1 MNKTLKE
8 NNLKHRGSF
17 FSSLTKRPEFGS
29 LVGLI
34 VLWTFFSIAANKN
47 GFNSLI
53 IFKSI
58 LNLSVSIGVI
68 AVVATL
74 LLISG
79 EFDIS
84 VGSMVGATSVLLAA
98 CIVVWGLPLW
108 LSLIIT
114 FAFAL
119 LYGFIQGIIV
129 VKTKIPSLI
138 VTLGGLFFLRGLTY
152 GSAKSLVKRGII
164 SGVNKGLQDNLLF
177 KIFGGGIFDFP
188 TSIVWW
194 IVVAALAYFI
204 LRKTRFGNWIFAT
217 GGNELAAKALGVPT
231 DRVKII
237 LFMATAAVVALISSS
252 QTLML
257 GSADTLRGT
266 LREMEV
272 IITIVIGGTL
282 ISGGY
287 GSPIGTFLGCL
298 TLGLLRQGIYM
309 LDVPSEWYQAV
320 LGIVLIVAVLINRTG
335 QRLEKL

>member
-1 MNKTLKE
+1 MKNTGESTSIKPK
-8 NNLKHRGSF
+8 GSI
-17 FSSLTKRPEFGS
+17 LRIITKRPEFGS

-34 VLWTFFSIAANKN
+34 VLWLFFAIAANNN

-58 LNLSVSIGVI
+58 LDLSVSIGVI

-84 VGSMVGATSVLLAA
+84 VGSMVGATSVLLAS
-98 CIVVWGLPLW
+98 CIVIWKLPLW

-114 FAFAL
+114 FSFTI

-152 GSAKSLVKRGII
+152 GFAKSLVKSGII
-164 SGVNKGLQDNLLF
+164 SGVNKQLQGSWLF
-177 KIFGGGIFDFP
+177 RIFGGEFFDFP
-188 TSIVWW
+188 TSIIWW
-194 IVVAALAYFI
+194 LFVTFLAYFI
-204 LRKTRFGNWIFAT
+204 LRKTKFGNWIFAT
-217 GGNELAAKALGVPT
+217 GGNEAAAKALGVPV
-231 DRVKII
+231 DRVKITLFI
-237 LFMATAAVVALISSS
+237 LTAVSVALISTS

-282 ISGGY
+282 INGGY
-287 GSPIGTFLGCL
+287 GSPLGTFLGCI

-309 LDVPSEWYQAV
+309 LDIPFEWYQAV

-335 QRLEKL
+335 QRLEDL

>member
-1 MNKTLKE
+1 MNNTSKE
-8 NNLKHRGSF
+8 NNPKHISSF
-17 FSSLTKRPEFGS
+17 FRGLSKHPEFGS

-34 VLWTFFSIAANKN
+34 VLWTFFAIAANEN
-47 GFNSLI
+47 GFNSII

-58 LNLSVSIGVI
+58 LSLSTPIGVI
-68 AVVATL
+68 AVIATL

-84 VGSMVGATSVLLAA
+84 VGSMVGATSVLIAA
-98 CIVVWGLPLW
+98 CIAVWNMPLW

-114 FAFAL
+114 FTFAIFF
-119 LYGFIQGIIV
+119 GFIQGIII

-152 GSAKSLVKRGII
+152 GSAKILVDRAII
-164 SGVNKGLQDNLLF
+164 TGVNEGLQGNWLF
-177 KIFGGGIFDFP
+177 KLLGGKINGFP
-188 TSIVWW
+188 TNIIWW
-194 IVVAALAYFI
+194 VVIAAIAYYI
-204 LRKTRFGNWIFAT
+204 LKKTRFGNWIFAT
-217 GGNELAAKALGVPT
+217 GGNEPAARALGVPT
-231 DRVKII
+231 NRVKII
-237 LFMATAAVVALISSS
+237 LFVATSASVALIASSE
-252 QTLML
+252 TLLL

-272 IITIVIGGTL
+272 IITVVIGGTL

-309 LDVPSEWYQAV
+309 LNVPFEWYQAI
-320 LGIVLIVAVLINRTG
+320 LGIVLIIAVLINRTG
-335 QRLEKL
+335 QRLERL

>member
-1 MNKTLKE
+1 MN
-8 NNLKHRGSF
+8 NNLKGNNLKPRGNF
-17 FSSLTKRPEFGS
+17 FRSLSKRPEFGS
-29 LVGLI
+29 LMGLV
-34 VLWTFFSIAANKN
+34 VLWTFFAIAANEN

-53 IFKSI
+53 IFRSI

-68 AVVATL
+68 AVVASL

-84 VGSMVGATSVLLAA
+84 VGSMVGATSVLVAA
-98 CIVVWGLPLW
+98 CIVVWNLPVW
-108 LSLIIT
+108 LSIIIT
-114 FAFAL
+114 FAFAV
-119 LYGFIQGIIV
+119 LYGFIQGMIV

-164 SGVNKGLQDNLLF
+164 SGVNSGLQDNWLF
-177 KIFGGGIFDFP
+177 KIFGGKIYDFP
-188 TSIVWW
+188 VSIIWW
-194 IVVAALAYFI
+194 IVIAAFAYFI
-204 LRKTRFGNWIFAT
+204 LRKTKFGNWIFAT

-231 DRVKII
+231 DRVKVL
-237 LFMATAAVVALISSS
+237 LFMATSAAVALIAIS

-282 ISGGY
+282 ITGGY

-309 LDVPSEWYQAV
+309 LDVPFEWYQAV
-320 LGIVLIVAVLINRTG
+320 LGIVLIIAVLINRTG

>member
-1 MNKTLKE
+1 MNNTSKE
-8 NNLKHRGSF
+8 DNLKPRSSF
-17 FSSLTKRPEFGS
+17 FRNLTKRPEFGS
-29 LVGLI
+29 IVGLI
-34 VLWTFFSIAANKN
+34 VLWTFFSIAANEN
-47 GFNSLI
+47 GFNSII
-53 IFKSI
+53 IFRSI

-74 LLISG
+74 LLIAG

-84 VGSMVGATSVLLAA
+84 VGSMVGAASVLIAA

-119 LYGFIQGIIV
+119 LYGFIQGMIV

-164 SGVNKGLQDNLLF
+164 SGVNTGLQDDWLF
-177 KIFGGGIFDFP
+177 KIFGGKILDFP
-188 TSIVWW
+188 VSIVWW
-194 IVVAALAYFI
+194 IVIAALAYFI
-204 LRKTRFGNWIFAT
+204 LRKTRFGNWIFST

-231 DRVKII
+231 DRVKIL
-237 LFMATAAVVALISSS
+237 LFMATSAAVALIASS
-252 QTLML
+252 QTLLL

-272 IITIVIGGTL
+272 IITVVIGGTL
-282 ISGGY
+282 ITGGY
-287 GSPIGTFLGCL
+287 GSPLGTFLGCL

-309 LDVPSEWYQAV
+309 LDVPFEWYQAV
-320 LGIVLIVAVLINRTG
+320 LGIVLIIAVLINRTG
-335 QRLEKL
+335 QRLERL

>member
-1 MNKTLKE
+1 MDNTSKE
-8 NNLKHRGSF
+8 NNLKPRGSF
-17 FSSLTKRPEFGS
+17 FRSLIKRPEFGS
-29 LVGLI
+29 IIGLI
-34 VLWTFFSIAANKN
+34 VLWAFFSIAANKN
-47 GFNSLI
+47 SFNSPI
-53 IFKSI
+53 IYKSI
-58 LNLSVSIGVI
+58 LDLSVSIGVI

-84 VGSMVGATSVLLAA
+84 VGSMVGAASILIAA
-98 CIVVWGLPLW
+98 CIVQWVLPLW

-119 LYGFIQGIIV
+119 LYGFIQGLIV

-138 VTLGGLFFLRGLTY
+138 VTLGGLFFLRGLTF
-152 GSAKSLVKRGII
+152 GAAKSIVKRGTIA
-164 SGVNKGLQDNLLF
+164 GVNTGLQDNLLF
-177 KIFGGGIFDFP
+177 KIFSGRIFGFP
-188 TSIVWW
+188 TIIIWW
-194 IVVAALAYFI
+194 IVLAAIAYYI

-231 DRVKII
+231 NRVKII
-237 LFMATAAVVALISSS
+237 LFMATATAAALIESS
-252 QTLML
+252 QTLAF

-272 IITIVIGGTL
+272 IITIVIGGTI

-309 LDVPSEWYQAV
+309 LDVPFEWYQAV
-320 LGIVLIVAVLINRTG
+320 LGIVLIIAVLINRTG
-335 QRLEKL
+335 QRLERL